1 MAGLSNVKIYIN
13 SNENVGLT
21 TATIYYSCDGELP
34 ETDENNAGT
43 RQYRYNTPV
52 YSWTIKG
59 VSASGKTGSVSLTGL
74 TQGAANTISAT
85 VKLTCDRDRYEWDDE
100 KERWVYD
107 STSDYTV
114 DTETTSLTVY
124 TRPGVFTGFD
134 GVKDQLINDVINS
147 TSAANW
153 NTHCGKYLSWKN
165 QASKYGTVTIA
176 FPSGQLI
183 TASWFNSLRT
193 ACGATAEQVP
203 VAVRDQ
209 TLITADIFKKL
220 GAAISKS

>member
-1 MAGLSNVKIYIN
+1 MAGLSDVKIYIN
-13 SNENVGLT
+13 NNENVSLT
-21 TATIYYSCDGELP
+21 TATIYYSCDGTLP

-43 RQYRYNTPV
+43 RQYRYNTPS

-59 VSASGKTGSVSLTGL
+59 VSASGKSGSVSVSGL

-85 VKLTCDRDRYEWDDE
+85 VTLTCDRDKYVWDDE
-100 KERWVYD
+100 KERWSYD
-107 STSDYTV
+107 STSNYTV
-114 DTETTSLTVY
+114 DTETTTLIVY
-124 TRPGVFTGFD
+124 TRPGTFSEFD
-134 GVKDQLINDVINS
+134 GSKDQLINEVINS
-147 TSAANW
+147 TSATNW

-165 QASKYGTVTIA
+165 QASKYGTVKVA

-183 TASWFNSLRT
+183 TATWFNSLRT
-193 ACGATAEQVP
+193 ACEATEAQVP

>member
-1 MAGLSNVKIYIN
+1 MAITSATLKVS
-13 SNENVGLT
+13 SNESVGLT
-21 TATIYYSCDGELP
+21 QATVTYSASGTLP
-34 ETDENNAGT
+34 DDLE
-43 RQYRYNTPV
+43 RKSYMYRYRNAD
-52 YSWTIKG
+52 YSWTFSPG
-59 VSASGKTGSVSLTGL
+59 GGTSSSSSGTKTITGL
-74 TQGAANTISAT
+74 TQGAANTITAT
-85 VKLTCDRDRYEWDDE
+85 VTLKCDRHYYTRNDDDTAWIYEDTD
-100 KERWVYD
+100 
-107 STSDYTV
+107 TYTV
-114 DTETTSLTVY
+114 DTETVTLIVY

-134 GVKDQLINDVINS
+134 GSRDQLINEVINS

-165 QASKYGTVTIA
+165 QASKYGTVTVA

-183 TASWFNSLRT
+183 TAAWFNSLRT
-193 ACGATAEQVP
+193 ACGATEAQVP